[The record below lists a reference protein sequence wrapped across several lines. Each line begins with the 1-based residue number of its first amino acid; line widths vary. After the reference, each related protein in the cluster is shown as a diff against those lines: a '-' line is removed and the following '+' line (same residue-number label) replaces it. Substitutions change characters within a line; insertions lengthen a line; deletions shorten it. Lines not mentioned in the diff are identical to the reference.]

1 MKRRWMSIALVISML
16 VLLAG
21 CSTNPENV
29 EAPDNLS
36 SESDQGS
43 ENKDGKIKVA
53 YSTFGDANA
62 WPIALNESL
71 ESECTKRGY
80 EFVMA
85 DSGGDVSKQLSDVN
99 DLLMLEPDVFVYSPI
114 EYEACAPA
122 LKAAKD
128 AGIPVFCAARE
139 CDGVPGEDYVTAIRC
154 NYVDMGYMQGE
165 ILYRAFGDKEC
176 NIVELAGTPGATNT
190 EGFAEGFRKSIAEH
204 PNMKIIVTQV
214 TNYNTSEA
222 LKAMEN
228 IIQANSGK
236 FNAVFCHSD
245 AEALGAIQALEAAD
259 LTPGC
264 EVGKDIIISS
274 NCGYED
280 AYVAIDEG
288 KLYST
293 VLLEARIGD
302 IVLETI
308 DKYFEGEE
316 IDTFIPVELA
326 EITKDNI
333 DEYLGNGF

>member
-1 MKRRWMSIALVISML
+1 MKRKWMAMVLVGVMAAS
-16 VLLAG
+16 
-21 CSTNPENV
+21 
-29 EAPDNLS
+29 LS
-36 SESDQGS
+36 VCGSYSVCAEGSESNQ
-43 ENKDGKIKVA
+43 EDGGEARELKIA

-85 DSGGDVSKQLSDVN
+85 DSSGDVSKQLSDVN
-99 DLLMLEPDVFVYSPI
+99 DLLMLEPDVLVYSPI

-122 LKAAKD
+122 LEAAKE
-128 AGIPVFCAARE
+128 AGVPVFCAARE

-165 ILYRAFGDKEC
+165 ILYRAFGDSEC

-204 PNMKIIVTQV
+204 PNMNIVVTQV

-228 IIQANSGK
+228 IIQANNGQ
-236 FNAVFCHSD
+236 FNAIFCHSD
-245 AEALGAIQALEAAD
+245 AEALGAIQALEAAG

-264 EVGKDIIISS
+264 DVDAGDIIISS

-308 DKYFEGEE
+308 DKYFDGEE

-326 EITKDNI
+326 EITADNI
-333 DEYLGNGF
+333 SEYIGNGF